1 MNSLSLFSHMLDPEV
16 DRRFALLCDVVD
28 GLALPGLIEDIQQHV
43 LNVHKALEFNE
54 FLDVGMAE
62 KIAALLKK
70 LLGEINKYPESK
82 KKMIIGAVRYFVKSN
97 DAQADLTSL
106 LGFDDDVAVL
116 NYVLVELGH
125 ADLRL
130 PL

>member
-1 MNSLSLFSHMLDPEV
+1 MLDPEV